1 MNAIIPDIDNKPI
14 YLSTAEA
21 GEYLRLSPRTLENMR
36 LTGEGPVY
44 RKHGR
49 LVVYHPAD
57 LLAWSNSRKHE
68 STSDEC

>member
-1 MNAIIPDIDNKPI
+1 MIMNPNSDAPST
-14 YLSTAEA
+14 YLNTIEA
-21 GEYLRLSPRTLENMR
+21 AKHLRLSPRTLENMR

-57 LLAWSNSRKHE
+57 LIAWSESRKQE
-68 STSDEC
+68 STSDVF